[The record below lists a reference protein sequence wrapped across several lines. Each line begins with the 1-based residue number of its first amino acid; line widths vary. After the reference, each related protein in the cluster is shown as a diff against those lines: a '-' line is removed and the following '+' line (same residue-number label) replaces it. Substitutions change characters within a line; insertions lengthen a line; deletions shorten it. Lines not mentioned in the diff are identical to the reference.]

1 MYLGDRNVATLLIG
15 AHQGLIGANMQTPV
29 DASYLAD
36 TVIAL
41 RYFEARGALRRA
53 ISVVKKRSGAHEDTL
68 RELSM
73 RRGGVKVGEPLHDFH
88 GVMSGIPAIIRSD
101 EPPLARR

>member
-1 MYLGDRNVATLLIG
+1 
-15 AHQGLIGANMQTPV
+15 
-29 DASYLAD
+29 
-36 TVIAL
+36 
-41 RYFEARGALRRA
+41 
-53 ISVVKKRSGAHEDTL
+53 VKKRSGAHEDTL